1 MDIQKSFGDGM
12 APQPF
17 MRFNYPPPPK
27 LDSPEPAGRHGP
39 SAGVPR
45 RARLSRLLAALAA
58 LLGASAL
65 APAPAQAQVTLWS
78 ATLTLG
84 PAQTDTLGCHRFADA
99 NADLCS
105 ARLAPNTVTVA
116 GTSYTIRT
124 FAILRSQA
132 YPLTIDAV
140 VNIERAAWTPLILR
154 VDGRDFRVSQATGAA
169 DTGYSWNLNTEQ
181 QQWANGLTVGSQVSV
196 SLIDPTQTTTTA
208 PGPGGQR
215 VQELPRGPL
224 KLALW
229 TDRSSYRPGQ
239 QLRLYRSLDPRRLR
253 DEHAVLLYLQRVGS
267 DQRTYLAP
275 RADDDQPRSEP
286 VDQFGR
292 PEGAFRFRVPA
303 TVERQQTWQGPA
315 PLQPGLWQFVMELH
329 SRGDSVEPQR
339 VWAKFM
345 VGPGHLY
352 NRRGFQREVTR
363 ELTLPGDR
371 THYLGDRLVVRPGAT
386 LRLQAGALLRA
397 YGPSAE
403 IVVEPGGRIVAEGTR
418 QAPVV
423 LTCSAPVGQRA
434 PGCWGGLRIHGR
446 APVTGGEGDA
456 AGGDAWDDSSGS
468 LRYLRVEFA
477 GASPQQDTAAPALAL
492 HGVGSG
498 TLLQHVQVRS
508 SAGDGIAFVGG
519 TAVCEYCLAS
529 DSGAHGLSWQRGF
542 RGSLRHLY
550 VWQGSGDGDALHGR
564 NLDSGPDRQPRSHPQ
579 LANVTLTAATDAA
592 GRPGRGAGLRLQAG
606 SALTATRLLVLGF
619 SRSAALVADP
629 HAGQLFEDGTSTVT
643 DSIQHRN
650 LRAHRGWSGAGVKFR
665 TKTTLKLRNAGTDPN
680 HDPRPKG
687 SLEALADSDDEADY
701 VGAFGEENWLE
712 EWTVFGPESEY
723 DPRERSEDEN

>member
-1 MDIQKSFGDGM
+1 MIF
-12 APQPF
+12 
-17 MRFNYPPPPK
+17 RI
-27 LDSPEPAGRHGP
+27 AG
-39 SAGVPR
+39 
-45 RARLSRLLAALAA
+45 
-58 LLGASAL
+58 
-65 APAPAQAQVTLWS
+65 Q
-78 ATLTLG
+78 
-84 PAQTDTLGCHRFADA
+84 
-99 NADLCS
+99 
-105 ARLAPNTVTVA
+105 
-116 GTSYTIRT
+116 
-124 FAILRSQA
+124 
-132 YPLTIDAV
+132 
-140 VNIERAAWTPLILR
+140 
-154 VDGRDFRVSQATGAA
+154 DFRINAA
-169 DTGYSWNLNTEQ
+169 AQSTDGWQWNLTTASYGTWRNSL
-181 QQWANGLTVGSQVSV
+181 NVGSQISV
-196 SLIDPTQTTTTA
+196 SLVQPAPTPTPTPT
-208 PGPGGQR
+208 PGPGTGGQR
-215 VQELPRGPL
+215 VLELPRGPL

-239 QLRLYRSLDPRRLR
+239 QLRLFRSLDPRRLR

-329 SRGDSVEPQR
+329 SRSDSVEPKR
-339 VWAKFM
+339 IWAKFT

-363 ELTLPGDR
+363 ELTLTGDR

-386 LRLQAGALLRA
+386 LWLRAGTLLRA

-418 QAPVV
+418 EAPVV

-446 APVTGGEGDA
+446 APVTGGEGA
-456 AGGDAWDDSSGS
+456 AAKGDAWDDSSGS

-508 SAGDGIAFVGG
+508 SAGDGFAFVGG
-519 TAVCEYCLAS
+519 AAGCDYCLAS
-529 DSGAHGLSWQRGF
+529 DSGGHGLSWQRGF

-550 VWQGSGDGDALHGR
+550 VWQGSGDGDAVHGR

-579 LANVTLTAATDAA
+579 LANLTLTAATGAA
-592 GRPGRGAGLRLQAG
+592 GRAGRGAGLRLQAG

-619 SRSAALVADP
+619 ARSAALVADP
-629 HAGQLFEDGTSTVT
+629 RSGQLFEDGASAVT

-665 TKTTLKLRNAGTDPN
+665 TETTLKLRNAGTDPN

-687 SLEALADSDDEADY
+687 SLEALEDSDGEAAY

-712 EWTVFGPESEY
+712 EWTVFGPESVY
-723 DPRERSEDEN
+723 DLRQGSEDEN

>member
-1 MDIQKSFGDGM
+1 M
-12 APQPF
+12 
-17 MRFNYPPPPK
+17 
-27 LDSPEPAGRHGP
+27 
-39 SAGVPR
+39 
-45 RARLSRLLAALAA
+45 

-65 APAPAQAQVTLWS
+65 APPLAQAQVTVWS
-78 ATLTLG
+78 ATLTVTSTFG
-84 PAQTDTLGCHRFADA
+84 TAQLGCHHIGSVA
-99 NADLCS
+99 CS
-105 ARLAPNTVTVA
+105 GNLAPLTFTLA
-116 GTSYTIRT
+116 GASYTVRALSFVPT
-124 FAILRSQA
+124 TGSATEFNLVLGFDASRNAAQLTAWDNLVLRIGGQD
-132 YPLTIDAV
+132 LRIDAATSNTAQGV
-140 VNIERAAWTPLILR
+140 PQESWTLNNAALVTW
-154 VDGRDFRVSQATGAA
+154 F
-169 DTGYSWNLNTEQ
+169 
-181 QQWANGLTVGSQVSV
+181 NGLTIGGQISV
-196 SLIDPTQTTTTA
+196 SLIDPTRTPPPPAAT
-208 PGPGGQR
+208 GGDG

-239 QLRLYRSLDPRRLR
+239 QLRLFRTLDPRRLR

-275 RADDDQPRSEP
+275 RADDDQLRSEP

-303 TVERQQTWQGPA
+303 IVERQQTWQGPA

-329 SRGDSVEPQR
+329 SRSDSVEPKR
-339 VWAKFM
+339 IWAKFM
-345 VGPGHLY
+345 VGPGRLL
-352 NRRGFQREVTR
+352 NRRGFQREVTQ
-363 ELTLPGDR
+363 ELTFTGDHV
-371 THYLGDRLVVRPGAT
+371 HYLLHRLVVRSGAT

-403 IVVEPGGRIVAEGTR
+403 IVVEPGGRMLAEGTR

-446 APVTGGEGDA
+446 APVTGGAGA
-456 AGGDAWDDSSGS
+456 AADGDAWDDSSGS

-477 GASPQQDTAAPALAL
+477 GASPQQDSAAPALAL

-498 TLLQHVQVRS
+498 TLMQHVQIRS

-519 TAVCEYCLAS
+519 AVSCDFCLAS
-529 DSGAHGLSWQRGF
+529 DSGGHGLSWQRGF

-550 VWQGSGDGDALHGR
+550 VWQGTGDGDAVHGR
-564 NLDSGPDRQPRSHPQ
+564 NLDSGPDREPRSHPQ

-629 HAGQLFEDGTSTVT
+629 RAAQLFQDGASAVT

-665 TKTTLKLRNAGTDPN
+665 AKTTLKLRNAGTDPN

-687 SLEALADSDDEADY
+687 SLEALEDSDDEAAY

-712 EWTVFGPESEY
+712 EWTVFGLEADYTP
-723 DPRERSEDEN
+723 

>member
-1 MDIQKSFGDGM
+1 M
-12 APQPF
+12 
-17 MRFNYPPPPK
+17 
-27 LDSPEPAGRHGP
+27 
-39 SAGVPR
+39 
-45 RARLSRLLAALAA
+45 
-58 LLGASAL
+58 
-65 APAPAQAQVTLWS
+65 
-78 ATLTLG
+78 
-84 PAQTDTLGCHRFADA
+84 
-99 NADLCS
+99 
-105 ARLAPNTVTVA
+105 
-116 GTSYTIRT
+116 
-124 FAILRSQA
+124 
-132 YPLTIDAV
+132 
-140 VNIERAAWTPLILR
+140 
-154 VDGRDFRVSQATGAA
+154 
-169 DTGYSWNLNTEQ
+169 
-181 QQWANGLTVGSQVSV
+181 
-196 SLIDPTQTTTTA
+196 
-208 PGPGGQR
+208 
-215 VQELPRGPL
+215 QELPRGPL

-229 TDRSSYRPGQ
+229 TDRVSYRPGQ

-329 SRGDSVEPQR
+329 SRSDSVEPKR
-339 VWAKFM
+339 IWAKFT

-363 ELTLPGDR
+363 ELTLTGDR

-386 LRLQAGALLRA
+386 LWLRAGTLLRA

-418 QAPVV
+418 EAPVV

-446 APVTGGEGDA
+446 APVTGGEGA
-456 AGGDAWDDSSGS
+456 AANGDAWDDSSGS

-508 SAGDGIAFVGG
+508 SAGDGFAFVGG
-519 TAVCEYCLAS
+519 AAGCDYCLAS
-529 DSGAHGLSWQRGF
+529 DSGGHGLSWQRGF

-550 VWQGSGDGDALHGR
+550 VWQGSGDGDAVHGR

-579 LANVTLTAATDAA
+579 LANLTLTAATGAA
-592 GRPGRGAGLRLQAG
+592 GRAGRGAGLRLQAG

-619 SRSAALVADP
+619 ARSAALVADP
-629 HAGQLFEDGTSTVT
+629 RSGQLFEDGASAVT

-665 TKTTLKLRNAGTDPN
+665 TETTLKLRNAGTDPN

-687 SLEALADSDDEADY
+687 SLEALEDSDGEAAY

-712 EWTVFGPESEY
+712 EWTVFGPESVY
-723 DPRERSEDEN
+723 DLRQGSEDEN